1 MEPSSADI
9 AIIGG
14 GIIGLSAAYE
24 LAQATSGRIAVFE
37 KMAPA
42 VGTTGGSAGVL
53 CLCDFHDIYAAFTL
67 LGDAR
72 VRELRQAHDIGFHP
86 WGSLGVVYE
95 GGEFPPPAD
104 PFAVRFGPDRPDS
117 MYHRE
122 LLDPG
127 ELVRRF
133 PWIKPDRVLGGVF
146 YPNHGFVNPY
156 RLVDVYERLA
166 VGTGRV
172 EVHRG
177 TPVLQL
183 RRDGDRI
190 ATVVTRRGAWRVGEV
205 VNAGGPW
212 GAKVAALA
220 GRDLPL
226 TPQRIQVCVAT
237 AFDDGIDGS
246 PLTGVPEQVDGE
258 GVWSRGEEGGTLLFG
273 QHHHATKAGY
283 TVDPDHVNRANDD
296 DYPEAVAE
304 VYRRYWRLPR
314 SEFLN
319 GWCCVYGTTEDGFP
333 IVARDQEVANLWH
346 AVGMNGHGITIH
358 AGVARTLR
366 ALMVEGRDDIDLSDV
381 LGRPERID
389 ISALDAGRFARGEPI
404 RFHSRSDPL
413 EPEPAGT
420 ARSPE
425 A

>member
-1 MEPSSADI
+1 MAFSADI

-24 LAQATSGRIAVFE
+24 LAEATSARIVVFE

-53 CLCDFHDIYAAFTL
+53 CLCDFHDIYAAYTL

-72 VRELRQAHDIGFHP
+72 VRDLRRSHDIGFHA
-86 WGSLGVVYE
+86 WGSLHVYYE
-95 GGEFPPPAD
+95 GGQFPPPED
-104 PFAVRFGPDRPDS
+104 SFAVRFGPDRPDS
-117 MYHRE
+117 LYHRE
-122 LLDPG
+122 ILDSA

-133 PWIKPDRVLGGVF
+133 PWIKRDHVLGGAF

-156 RLVDVYERLA
+156 RLVDLYERLA
-166 VGTGRV
+166 VATGRV
-172 EVHRG
+172 EVLRG

-183 RRDGDRI
+183 RRSGERVE
-190 ATVVTRRGAWRVGEV
+190 TVVTRRGAWNVGEV
-205 VNAGGPW
+205 VNAAGPW

-220 GRDLPL
+220 GRKLAL

-246 PLTGVPEQVDGE
+246 PLTGVPEPVNGE
-258 GVWSRGEEGGTLLFG
+258 GVWCRGEEGGTLLFG
-273 QHHHATKAGY
+273 QHHHATKPGY
-283 TVDPDHVNRANDD
+283 TVDPDYVNRMNDN
-296 DYPEAVAE
+296 DYPTDVAT

-333 IVARDQEVANLWH
+333 IVSRDSEVTNLWH
-346 AVGMNGHGITIH
+346 AVGMNGHGITCH

-366 ALMVEGRDDIDLSDV
+366 ALMVESSSHIDLSDV
-381 LGRPERID
+381 LGHPERVD
-389 ISALDAGRFARGEPI
+389 IAPLDVGRFHRGELI
-404 RFHSRSDPL
+404 KFHDGSPPRGAKPA
-413 EPEPAGT
+413 EPAS
-420 ARSPE
+420 SPE
-425 A
+425 V